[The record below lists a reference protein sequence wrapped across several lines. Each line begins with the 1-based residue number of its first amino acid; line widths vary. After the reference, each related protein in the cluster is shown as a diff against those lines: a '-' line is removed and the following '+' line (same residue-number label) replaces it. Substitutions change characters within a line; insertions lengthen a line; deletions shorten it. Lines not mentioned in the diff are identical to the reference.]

1 MTFFPWLTPFR
12 ADQESL
18 SDNIF
23 HCVSVSLRCVAE
35 RLHLL
40 DRHRDHGGRGLETK
54 NSRRMNMATI
64 GVFKKAGSDLVGD
77 ITTLNVQT
85 KNVRI
90 VPEENRANDIAP
102 THRVFSGK
110 AEIGAAWSKRSSDNR
125 DYLSIKL
132 DDPSFVS
139 PVYANLFANEN
150 GVDYS
155 LIWSRNRKATVE

>member
-1 MTFFPWLTPFR
+1 
-12 ADQESL
+12 
-18 SDNIF
+18 
-23 HCVSVSLRCVAE
+23 
-35 RLHLL
+35 
-40 DRHRDHGGRGLETK
+40 
-54 NSRRMNMATI
+54 MATI

-102 THRVFSGK
+102 THRVFSVK

-150 GVDYS
+150 GVDYN
-155 LIWSRNRKATVE
+155 LIWSRNRKATAE

>member
-1 MTFFPWLTPFR
+1 
-12 ADQESL
+12 
-18 SDNIF
+18 
-23 HCVSVSLRCVAE
+23 
-35 RLHLL
+35 
-40 DRHRDHGGRGLETK
+40 
-54 NSRRMNMATI
+54 MATI
-64 GVFKKAGSDLVGD
+64 GVFKKSGSDLVGD

-90 VPEENRANDIAP
+90 VPEGNLPNDSAP

-150 GVDYS
+150 GNDFS
-155 LIWSRNRKATVE
+155 LIWSRNRKAIVE

>member
-1 MTFFPWLTPFR
+1 
-12 ADQESL
+12 
-18 SDNIF
+18 
-23 HCVSVSLRCVAE
+23 
-35 RLHLL
+35 
-40 DRHRDHGGRGLETK
+40 
-54 NSRRMNMATI
+54 MATI
-64 GVFKKAGSDLVGD
+64 CVFKKAGSDLVGD

-150 GVDYS
+150 GADYS
-155 LIWSRNRKATVE
+155 LIWSRNRKATGE

>member
-1 MTFFPWLTPFR
+1 
-12 ADQESL
+12 
-18 SDNIF
+18 
-23 HCVSVSLRCVAE
+23 
-35 RLHLL
+35 
-40 DRHRDHGGRGLETK
+40 
-54 NSRRMNMATI
+54 MATI
-64 GVFKKAGSDLVGD
+64 GVFKKAGSELVGE

-85 KNVRI
+85 KNIRI
-90 VPEENRANDIAP
+90 VPQENRPNDTAP

-125 DYLSIKL
+125 VYLSIKL

-150 GVDYS
+150 SEDFS